1 MLYLFTDHGGRLNTN
16 RENRPCS
23 LCEKDFE
30 FTQPMRGY
38 CQHCSIDARRI
49 ASKPYRIFDRD
60 WFSIDGRR
68 MDGAASAASA
78 SSAAS
83 KVLIARLCIEDELK
97 RQHRRL
103 PHCTPFSTE
112 TKADRGNR
120 RTWCKILLLFPR
132 PISNGSSGAVVARL
146 RSTASICCGPR
157 PTFYNVLHE

>member
-1 MLYLFTDHGGRLNTN
+1 MNTN

-23 LCEKDFE
+23 LCEKDFK
-30 FTQPMRGY
+30 FTQPMREY

-49 ASKPYRIFDRD
+49 ASKTYRIFDRD

-68 MDGAASAASA
+68 MDGAAASA

-97 RQHRRL
+97 RQHRPPSL
-103 PHCTPFSTE
+103 HSLSSPFSTE

-146 RSTASICCGPR
+146 RSTASICCGTRAP
-157 PTFYNVLHE
+157 FYSVHQDKSKVE

>member
-23 LCEKDFE
+23 LCEKDFK
-30 FTQPMRGY
+30 FTQPMREY

-68 MDGAASAASA
+68 MDGAAAAASA

-97 RQHRRL
+97 RQHRPPSPL
-103 PHCTPFSTE
+103 PSPPGRKPTGGTGGH
-112 TKADRGNR
+112 
-120 RTWCKILLLFPR
+120 
-132 PISNGSSGAVVARL
+132 GARFCSCSHAPSRMGQ
-146 RSTASICCGPR
+146 AGPWWPGCGPQQA
-157 PTFYNVLHE
+157 YVVVLAQLFTMSFMSE

>member
-1 MLYLFTDHGGRLNTN
+1 MNTN

-23 LCEKDFE
+23 LCEKDFK
-30 FTQPMRGY
+30 FTQPMREY

-49 ASKPYRIFDRD
+49 ASKTYRIFDRD
-60 WFSIDGRR
+60 WFSIDGR
-68 MDGAASAASA
+68 MDVASASASA
-78 SSAAS
+78 SSAAAS

-97 RQHRRL
+97 RQHRPPSL
-103 PHCTPFSTE
+103 HSLSSPFSTE

-146 RSTASICCGPR
+146 RSTASICCGTR
-157 PTFYNVLHE
+157 PTFYNVLQD